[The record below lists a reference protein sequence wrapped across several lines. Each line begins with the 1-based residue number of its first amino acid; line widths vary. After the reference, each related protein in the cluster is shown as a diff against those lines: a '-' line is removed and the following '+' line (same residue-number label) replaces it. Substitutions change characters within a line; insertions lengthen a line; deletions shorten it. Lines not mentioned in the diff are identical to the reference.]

1 VARSINFYPIAPEK
15 AEDGIAKVAYGLGKY
30 IVDGGISLRFSPAFP
45 KKILQLSSSKLM
57 LRDTQKQFYALNLK
71 EESYHVSTDDA
82 VNLVRHKLADA
93 ESDPAFRH
101 VASVYDYQSDVVR
114 DGLNYEG
121 KKIVTFAG
129 ILQHETFP
137 LADIVKNLLKLGEQE
152 MNLPIEIEFAVD
164 MDVAKGHPY
173 VFNFLQIRPI
183 VESDQSSDIDMDAI
197 QPEET
202 ILWSQAALGN
212 GEFSDIRDLVY
223 VKPDAFDATA
233 SKEIA
238 SIVEKLNAGFRESKT
253 GYVLVGPGRWGSSDP
268 WLGIPVK
275 WSQISAARIIVES
288 GLENFR
294 IDPSQGTHFFQNL
307 TSFRVGYMTINPFI
321 GDGSYDT
328 AFLDGME
335 AVFEDKHVRHVRFN
349 KPLEIL
355 IDGKTHRGAVM
366 KPEGRRPEGST

>member
-1 VARSINFYPIAPEK
+1 
-15 AEDGIAKVAYGLGKY
+15 
-30 IVDGGISLRFSPAFP
+30 
-45 KKILQLSSSKLM
+45 LQLSSSKLM
-57 LRDTQKQFYALNLK
+57 LRDTQKQYYALNLN

-93 ESDPAFRH
+93 EKDPAFRH

-137 LADIVKNLLKLGEQE
+137 LADIVKDLLEIGQQE

-164 MDVAKGHPY
+164 MDVPKGAPY
-173 VFNFLQIRPI
+173 VFSFLQIRPI
-183 VESDQSSDIDMDAI
+183 VETDQSSHIDMDAV
-197 QPEET
+197 QAEET
-202 ILWSQAALGN
+202 ILWSQSALGN
-212 GEFSDIRDLVY
+212 GEFNGIRDLVY
-223 VKPDAFDATA
+223 VKPDVFDAAA

-238 SIVEKLNAGFRESKT
+238 SIMENLNAGFRESKT

-307 TSFRVGYMTINPFI
+307 TSFRVGYMTINPFL

-328 AFLDGME
+328 EFLDGME
-335 AVFEDKHVRHVRFN
+335 AVLENKHVRHVRFD

-366 KPEGRRPEGST
+366 KPKASASP